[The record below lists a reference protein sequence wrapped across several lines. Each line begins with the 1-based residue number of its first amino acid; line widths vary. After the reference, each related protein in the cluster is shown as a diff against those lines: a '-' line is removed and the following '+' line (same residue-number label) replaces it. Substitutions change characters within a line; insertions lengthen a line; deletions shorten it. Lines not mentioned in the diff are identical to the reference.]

1 MRSYRQYCAL
11 AKALDVVGDRWS
23 LLIVRNLL
31 LGPQRWSELRAGLPG
46 IAKNLLSSR
55 LGDLA
60 EHGVVTREDDRYA
73 LTERG
78 QQLERALFALGDWG
92 EAHFLGPPEEDEAIR
107 LRYLMTS
114 IRRKLSPTDTE
125 GWLQLHVGERAFSIH
140 LGPEPTVVQGEEP
153 TKTAVH
159 TDFDGLRAL
168 LFERRDPEELM
179 REGVLSL
186 RGDPD
191 LVRTLT
197 DAFHQPSSPRAD

>member
-55 LGDLA
+55 LSDLA

-92 EAHFLGPPEEDEAIR
+92 EAHFLGPPAEDEAIR

-125 GWLQLHVGERAFSIH
+125 GWLQLHVGERAFSIR

-153 TKTAVH
+153 TRTAVH
-159 TDFDGLRAL
+159 TDLGGLRAL
-168 LFERRDPEELM
+168 LFQRRDPEELM

-191 LVRTLT
+191 LVR
-197 DAFHQPSSPRAD
+197 AFAHAFG